1 MLLVKRRFTYLFGDA
16 ERISVEN
23 VRRNLIEVQKT
34 EALDL
39 GEEIEAAACAGLIE
53 FYRDTEDLGICTYE
67 RFTTQVKKCMDKEIE
82 KRIAS
87 ADDADKDW
95 EKAEENSLQPIEY
108 DLPTLKNMI
117 QSDEEALEQMRD
129 YWIRDQPYT
138 YAKYFMRI
146 QALKLLMQTHE
157 QQESL

>member
-1 MLLVKRRFTYLFGDA
+1 M
-16 ERISVEN
+16 
-23 VRRNLIEVQKT
+23 
-34 EALDL
+34 
-39 GEEIEAAACAGLIE
+39 
-53 FYRDTEDLGICTYE
+53 
-67 RFTTQVKKCMDKEIE
+67 
-82 KRIAS
+82 
-87 ADDADKDW
+87 
-95 EKAEENSLQPIEY
+95 QPIEY